1 MENTTQNAVATQ
13 TKLSTQNSLLL
24 KNLLDFFENRDN
36 LEKMMEIVNNESH
49 ISLRLVDWFVTN
61 YSKKYYTVYKIK
73 TSMGEQRFKVY
84 NEYKLKLKA
93 YGKIRYDVFKR
104 WERISVPVA
113 ENEYIETTLGQL
125 NFFKWAI
132 SNKVLEYIE
141 KNYKEIEM
149 DMNQRNTVSK
159 KRTTATNYAA
169 VGSEPAPASVA
180 AAAQTTGTR
189 KKREELSVS
198 ACKTMKKEFVEITVK
213 FT

>member
-1 MENTTQNAVATQ
+1 MENTTKVAATTEPP

-36 LEKMMEIVNNESH
+36 LEKMMVIVNNESH
-49 ISLRLVDWFVTN
+49 ISLRLVDWVVTN

-132 SNKVLEYIE
+132 SNKVLDYIE

-169 VGSEPAPASVA
+169 VGSEPAPTAA
-180 AAAQTTGTR
+180 AAAQTR

>member
-1 MENTTQNAVATQ
+1 
-13 TKLSTQNSLLL
+13 
-24 KNLLDFFENRDN
+24 
-36 LEKMMEIVNNESH
+36 
-49 ISLRLVDWFVTN
+49 
-61 YSKKYYTVYKIK
+61 
-73 TSMGEQRFKVY
+73 MGEQRFKVY
-84 NEYKLKLKA
+84 NDYKLKLKA

-104 WERISVPVA
+104 WERISVPVSG
-113 ENEYIETTLGQL
+113 NQYIETTLGQL

-132 SNKVLEYIE
+132 SNKILDYIE

-159 KRTTATNYAA
+159 KRSTATNYNA
-169 VGSEPAPASVA
+169 VGSEPAHTIS
-180 AAAQTTGTR
+180 QTTGTR